1 MATRDVTVTVTIDE
15 DDWRLLRDAADCAG
29 MTVQA
34 YIGWNTKL
42 LAQQV
47 GPAEAEVR
55 HQRPASRSR
64 RVPVVVDESEEQ
76 AWESS
81 FTERLSHRADLYR
94 EH

>member
-1 MATRDVTVTVTIDE
+1 MAIRDVTVTVTIDE
-15 DDWRLLRDAADCAG
+15 NDWRLLQDAADCAG

-42 LAQQV
+42 LAQQS
-47 GPAEAEVR
+47 GPAVAEVR
-55 HQRPASRSR
+55 HQRSPSRSR
-64 RVPVVVDESEEQ
+64 RIPVVVDETEEQ

-94 EH
+94 EP